1 MGEKGYDRIAEVFD
15 FFRQGDLKR
24 WGHIQRKHFE
34 QLHGKVLHVGIGTG
48 LEIQNFPPGLDI
60 TAIDLSEKMLA
71 RARTRAASYRG
82 KLHCVRMNAQALAFA
97 DNRFDSVAAVCVFCT
112 VADPVQGLKEVR
124 RVLKPGGKLLLFEH
138 VLSRNPLYGL
148 SLRFMSL
155 FTTALEGT
163 HLDRNTVDNV
173 RKAGFTVEADQN
185 VYLDIV
191 KAIVAV
197 A

>member
-1 MGEKGYDRIAEVFD
+1 MAEKNYDKIAKVFD

-24 WGHIQRKHFE
+24 WGHIQRQHFE
-34 QLHGKVLHVGIGTG
+34 PMRGRVLHVGAGTG
-48 LEIQNFPPGLDI
+48 LEIQNFPAGLDI
-60 TAIDLSEKMLA
+60 TAIDLSPRMLA
-71 RARTRAASYRG
+71 RAHARAGSYRG
-82 KLHCVRMNAQALAFA
+82 TLRCVQMNAEALAFP
-97 DNRFDSVAAVCVFCT
+97 DHSFDTVAAVCVFCT

-124 RVLKPGGKLLLFEH
+124 RVLKPDGKLLMFEH
-138 VLSRNPLYGL
+138 VLSRNLFYGL

-163 HLDRNTVDNV
+163 HLDRDTVGNV
-173 RKAGFTVEADQN
+173 RKAGFRVEADRN

-197 A
+197 P